1 MNLFFSLPCITETL
15 KVFSVKRIFEFE
27 GSSSLNAFSIA
38 KETFRVCIFLWLNRD
53 MKELVFLKLGGS
65 LITDKT
71 QPYTPRLDVIEEVAL
86 QISTA
91 LQSRPDLRLILG
103 HGSGSFGH
111 VAASEYRTRDGF
123 SPRPSPLMHR
133 ERDKT
138 EENYWKGFAEVWY
151 QASSLN
157 HFLMKALRKT
167 NVPAIA
173 LPPSAGVIASDG
185 QVSIWETTPIRMALA
200 AGLVPVIFGDVAF
213 DEVRG
218 GTILSTED
226 LFGFLARALNP
237 ERILLAG
244 LEAAVWKDFPARTRK
259 IEAITPQTFGE
270 IKEGVGQAAG
280 ADVTGGME
288 SKVRQMLELV
298 QGNPDLQI
306 QIFSGAEP
314 GNLVRALTGETL
326 GTIIRA

>member
-1 MNLFFSLPCITETL
+1 
-15 KVFSVKRIFEFE
+15 
-27 GSSSLNAFSIA
+27 
-38 KETFRVCIFLWLNRD
+38 
-53 MKELVFLKLGGS
+53 MKELIFLKLGGS

-71 QPYTPRLDVIEEVAL
+71 QPYTPRLDMIEDVAL

-91 LQSRPDLRLILG
+91 LRAQPDLRLVIG

-111 VAASEYRTRDGF
+111 VAASEYQTRDGF
-123 SPRPSPLMHR
+123 VPRASPLIHR

-138 EENYWKGFAEVWY
+138 EENYWKGFSEVWY

-157 HFLMKALRKT
+157 RFVMKALNKT
-167 NVPAIA
+167 NVASIA
-173 LPPSAGVIASDG
+173 LPPSANVIASDG
-185 QVSIWETTPIRMALA
+185 RVSIWETTAIRMALA
-200 AGLVPVIFGDVAF
+200 AGLVPVIYGDVTF

-226 LFGFLARALNP
+226 LFSFLAPALSP

-244 LEAAVWKDFPARTRK
+244 LEAAVWEDFPARTRK
-259 IEAITPQTFGE
+259 IESITPQSFAK
-270 IKEGVGQAAG
+270 IREGVGKADG

-288 SKVRQMLELV
+288 AKVTQMLDLV
-298 QGNPDLQI
+298 QQTPGLKI

-314 GNLVRALTGETL
+314 GNILRAITGETL
-326 GTIIRA
+326 GTWISV